1 TACEEIVCNVW
12 AEVLGKERVGVDEDF
27 FALGG
32 HSLLATQVVSR
43 MRAVFGVEVP
53 LRVLFET
60 PTVEALAAEVE
71 RLREVERG
79 RAAGDNLSAP
89 PLVRHKRSESGA
101 LDGQGGHP
109 PLSFAQQRLWFIDQL
124 EPGNPAYNSPR
135 VVRLEGELD
144 HTALVAALT
153 EIVRRHEV
161 LRTSFPTVDGAPVQ
175 LVHAAQALN
184 VPVVDVE
191 HLAGGGDAQGTA
203 RDTSVRERAA
213 RAVVEREAA
222 RPFDLSA
229 GPVVRALLV
238 RLSQEEHVLVVV
250 LHHIVSDGWSAGV
263 LVREFGLLYEAF
275 RLGRPSPLAELPVQ
289 YADYAV
295 WQREWLQGDVLEA
308 QLQYWREQL
317 RDLEVLELPTD
328 YARQTSGTSRGAVVR
343 FELNTEV
350 TAQLRDVSRREGVT
364 LFMLLTAAFQLLLSR
379 YSGQRDVAVGTAIAN
394 RNRLETEPLVGFFI
408 NQLVLRAR
416 VDECRTTRDLL
427 AQVRETV
434 LGAYAHQDLPFE
446 RIVEEV
452 APDRE
457 LSRSPLFQHAIE
469 LQSLRGE
476 SDEPWQLAGT
486 KLSSVTLEGATT
498 KLDLD
503 VVLYERDS
511 ISGYAYYD
519 ANLFSEA
526 TIDFLVRGFESI
538 LNEFVRDVDAE
549 LSGISPVSGGG
560 LGSHAAQLATSLEL
574 LEV

>member
-1 TACEEIVCNVW
+1 
-12 AEVLGKERVGVDEDF
+12 
-27 FALGG
+27 
-32 HSLLATQVVSR
+32 
-43 MRAVFGVEVP
+43 
-53 LRVLFET
+53 
-60 PTVEALAAEVE
+60 
-71 RLREVERG
+71 
-79 RAAGDNLSAP
+79 
-89 PLVRHKRSESGA
+89 
-101 LDGQGGHP
+101 
-109 PLSFAQQRLWFIDQL
+109 
-124 EPGNPAYNSPR
+124 
-135 VVRLEGELD
+135 
-144 HTALVAALT
+144 
-153 EIVRRHEV
+153 
-161 LRTSFPTVDGAPVQ
+161 
-175 LVHAAQALN
+175 
-184 VPVVDVE
+184 
-191 HLAGGGDAQGTA
+191 
-203 RDTSVRERAA
+203 
-213 RAVVEREAA
+213 
-222 RPFDLSA
+222 
-229 GPVVRALLV
+229 
-238 RLSQEEHVLVVV
+238 
-250 LHHIVSDGWSAGV
+250 
-263 LVREFGLLYEAF
+263 
-275 RLGRPSPLAELPVQ
+275 
-289 YADYAV
+289 DYAM
-295 WQREWLQGDVLEA
+295 WQREWLQGEVLER
-308 QLQYWREQL
+308 QLAYWREQL

-328 YARQTSGTSRGAVVR
+328 YVRQTAGGTSRGAVVR
-343 FELNTEV
+343 FELGAEV
-350 TAQLRDVSRREGVT
+350 TAQLREVSRREGVT

-560 LGSHAAQLATSLEL
+560 VESHAAQLATSLEL

>member
-1 TACEEIVCNVW
+1 VCNVW
-12 AEVLGKERVGVDEDF
+12 AEVLGRDRVGVDEDF

-43 MRAVFGVEVP
+43 VRAVFGVEVP

-71 RLREVERG
+71 RLREVESG
-79 RAAGDNLSAP
+79 AGNGSVSAP
-89 PLVRHKRSESGA
+89 PLVRRERGESGE

-135 VVRLEGELD
+135 VVRLEGQLD
-144 HTALVAALT
+144 YAALVAALT

-161 LRTSFPTVDGAPVQ
+161 LRTSFPSVDGAPVQ
-175 LVHAAQALN
+175 LVHAPQELS

-191 HLAGGGDAQGTA
+191 HLAEGKEQ
-203 RDTSVRERAA
+203 AA
-213 RAVVEREAA
+213 REVVEREAA
-222 RPFDLSA
+222 RSFDLSA

-238 RLSQEEHVLVVV
+238 RLNEREHVLVVV

-275 RLGRPSPLAELPVQ
+275 RQGQPSPLAELPVQ

-295 WQREWLQGDVLEA
+295 WQRAWLQGEVLER
-308 QLQYWREQL
+308 QLAYWREQL

-328 YARQTSGTSRGAVVR
+328 YARQTTGTSRGAVVR
-343 FELNTEV
+343 FELNSEV
-350 TAQLRDVSRREGVT
+350 TAQLREVSRREGVT

-446 RIVEEV
+446 RLVEEV

-560 LGSHAAQLATSLEL
+560 LESHAAQLATSLEL

>member
-1 TACEEIVCNVW
+1 V
-12 AEVLGKERVGVDEDF
+12 
-27 FALGG
+27 
-32 HSLLATQVVSR
+32 
-43 MRAVFGVEVP
+43 
-53 LRVLFET
+53 
-60 PTVEALAAEVE
+60 
-71 RLREVERG
+71 
-79 RAAGDNLSAP
+79 AGDSLSAP
-89 PLVRHKRSESGA
+89 PLVRAERNGR
-101 LDGQGGHP
+101 L

-144 HTALVAALT
+144 YAALVAALS

-161 LRTSFPTVDGAPVQ
+161 LRTSFPTVEGEPIQ
-175 LVHAAQALN
+175 LVHEAHALH

-191 HLAGGGDAQGTA
+191 HLAGSGAQATTRDA
-203 RDTSVRERAA
+203 SVRERAA

-222 RPFDLSA
+222 RSFDLSA

-238 RLSQEEHVLVVV
+238 RLNEREHVLVVV

-275 RLGRPSPLAELPVQ
+275 RQGRPSPLAELPVQ

-295 WQREWLQGDVLEA
+295 WQRDWLQGEVLER
-308 QLQYWREQL
+308 QLAYWREQL
-317 RDLEVLELPTD
+317 RDLEALELPTD
-328 YARQTSGTSRGAVVR
+328 YARQATGGTSRGAVVR
-343 FELNTEV
+343 FELNSEV
-350 TAQLRDVSRREGVT
+350 TAQLREVSRKEGVT

-416 VDECRTTRDLL
+416 LDECRTTRDLL

-476 SDEPWQLAGT
+476 SDEPWQLAET

-560 LGSHAAQLATSLEL
+560 LESHAAQLATSLEL